1 MATACA
7 PLAALHLR
15 IERLQGVRRRARVAT
30 AAAVAG
36 AVVLVAW
43 SLHAIVVTDTD
54 WSRVTLSGVAR
65 AVGRFAALDVAVL
78 SELARPALDT
88 ALMATLGTLAGAVLA
103 LPVAWL
109 GARNVTPAGG
119 ASYLLARGLMTMSRS
134 VHEIVWAL
142 LFVAAAGLGSL
153 AGVLA
158 LAVRSVGFVSKTV
171 AEAIEDVDPGPV
183 EAMRAVGATRL
194 QVLRYAILPQVVP
207 VVLGN
212 LVFEWDINV
221 RRATIMGL
229 VGAGGLGL
237 ALFRQ
242 MAASSSG
249 GISAVVV
256 VILALILLGE
266 VASHHARK
274 ALV

>member
-30 AAAVAG
+30 AALAAAAVA
-36 AVVLVAW
+36 LVAW
-43 SLHAIVVTDTD
+43 SLHAILVADTD
-54 WSRVTLSGVAR
+54 WSRVTLAGVAR
-65 AVGRFAALDVAVL
+65 AVGRFAALDVAL
-78 SELARPALDT
+78 LPELARPALDT

-119 ASYLLARGLMTMSRS
+119 ASYLLARGLMTISRS

-194 QVLRYAILPQVVP
+194 QVLWYAILPQVVP

-256 VILALILLGE
+256 VILALILVGE

>member
-1 MATACA
+1 MATACE

-30 AAAVAG
+30 AALAAAAVA
-36 AVVLVAW
+36 LVAW
-43 SLHAIVVTDTD
+43 SLHAILVADTD
-54 WSRVTLSGVAR
+54 WSRVTLAGVAR
-65 AVGRFAALDVAVL
+65 AVGRFAALDVAL
-78 SELARPALDT
+78 LPELARPALDT
-88 ALMATLGTLAGAVLA
+88 ALMATLGTLAGALLA

-119 ASYLLARGLMTMSRS
+119 ASYLLARGLMTISRS

-194 QVLRYAILPQVVP
+194 QVLWYAILPQVVP

>member
-30 AAAVAG
+30 AALAAAAVA
-36 AVVLVAW
+36 LVAW
-43 SLHAIVVTDTD
+43 SLHAILVADTD
-54 WSRVTLSGVAR
+54 WSRVTLAGVAR
-65 AVGRFAALDVAVL
+65 AVGRFAALDVAL
-78 SELARPALDT
+78 LPELARPALDT
-88 ALMATLGTLAGAVLA
+88 ALMATLGTLAGALLA

-119 ASYLLARGLMTMSRS
+119 ASYLLARGLMTISRS

-256 VILALILLGE
+256 VILALILVGE

>member
-30 AAAVAG
+30 AALAAAAVA
-36 AVVLVAW
+36 LVAW
-43 SLHAIVVTDTD
+43 SLHAILVADTD
-54 WSRVTLSGVAR
+54 WSRVTLAGVAR
-65 AVGRFAALDVAVL
+65 AVGRFAALDVAL
-78 SELARPALDT
+78 LPELARPALDT

-119 ASYLLARGLMTMSRS
+119 ASYLLARGLMTISRS

-256 VILALILLGE
+256 VILALILVGE

>member
-119 ASYLLARGLMTMSRS
+119 ASYLLARGLMTISRS

-194 QVLRYAILPQVVP
+194 QVLWYAILPQVVP

>member
-7 PLAALHLR
+7 PLATLHLR

-43 SLHAIVVTDTD
+43 SLHAVLVADTD
-54 WSRVTLSGVAR
+54 WSRVTLAGVAR
-65 AVGRFAALDVAVL
+65 AVGRFAALDVAL
-78 SELARPALDT
+78 LPELARPALDT

-119 ASYLLARGLMTMSRS
+119 ASYLLARGLMTISRS

-194 QVLRYAILPQVVP
+194 QVLWYAILPQVVP

>member
-7 PLAALHLR
+7 PLATLHLR

-119 ASYLLARGLMTMSRS
+119 ASYLLARGLMTISRS

-194 QVLRYAILPQVVP
+194 QVLRYAILPQVIP

-256 VILALILLGE
+256 VILALILVGE